1 MVSATFL
8 RCRASP
14 SFPLSHR
21 MGEGRGEG
29 RILKVHFLVAMPV
42 ISTMIPPMNTPTQQ
56 AFNQGAARANA
67 SYQAARRNITIDPIT
82 RLEGHGKI
90 DIFLNEQGNVDRA
103 YFQVPELRG
112 FEVFSLGRPAEDMPQ
127 ITSRICG
134 VCPTAHHMA
143 ATKALD
149 DLYKIEPTSAG
160 RKIRE
165 LVYNTFTLEDHALHV
180 FVLGGPDFI
189 VGPEAP
195 PELRNIV
202 GVIQKV
208 GLEAGKKVIG
218 TRKRLRELIAYFG
231 GKVVHPVLGLPGGVS
246 KALKPED
253 LPGFKQLAKDG
264 VEFAEWTLA
273 VFKQIVLANPDY
285 VKLITSD
292 DYTHKTCYMGMVDDK
307 NKVSFYD
314 GKLRVVDCNGQEVCK
329 FTAQQYREFV
339 AEHVEPWSYMK
350 FTFLKPR
357 GWKGFVE
364 GPDSS
369 IYSVGPL
376 ARLNAADSMATPK
389 AQAAYEELYKTLGGK
404 PVHHTL
410 ANHWAR
416 VIEMIYAAERIE
428 QLLNDP
434 EITSPDV
441 RRVPT
446 SIPKEGMGVVEAP
459 RGTLFH
465 HYQTDERGCITMANM
480 VVATGNNA
488 ARIAMSVERAAKGL
502 IKDGQVTEGL
512 LNKIEMAF
520 RAYDP
525 CLGCATHALP
535 GHMPLSAR
543 IYDPHKNLLRTLE
556 QG

>member
-1 MVSATFL
+1 
-8 RCRASP
+8 
-14 SFPLSHR
+14 
-21 MGEGRGEG
+21 
-29 RILKVHFLVAMPV
+29 
-42 ISTMIPPMNTPTQQ
+42 MNTATQQ
-56 AFNQGAARANA
+56 AWNESSARANA
-67 SYQAARRNITIDPIT
+67 AYQAGRRRLTIDPIT

-90 DIFLNEQGNVDRA
+90 DIFLDDRGDVERA
-103 YFQVPELRG
+103 YLQVPELRG
-112 FEVFSLGRPAEDMPQ
+112 FEVFCLGRPAEDLPQ

-143 ATKALD
+143 STKALD
-149 DLYKIEPTSAG
+149 DLYQVDPTPPG

-195 PELRNIV
+195 PEQRNIV

-208 GLEAGKKVIG
+208 GLEAGKRVIG
-218 TRKRLRELIAYFG
+218 MRKRLRELIAYFG

-253 LPGFKQLAKDG
+253 RPAFQQLSQDG
-264 VEFAEWTLA
+264 LEFALWTLE
-273 VFKQIVLANPDY
+273 VFRSIVLGNPEY

-292 DYTHKTCYMGMVDDK
+292 AFTHRTCYMGMVDDL
-307 NKVSFYD
+307 NRVNFYD
-314 GKLRVVDCNGQEVCK
+314 GKLRVVDCQGQEVCK
-329 FTAQQYREFV
+329 FAARQYRDFV

-350 FTFLKPR
+350 FAFLKPR
-357 GWKGFVE
+357 GWKDFSE
-364 GPDSS
+364 GPDTS

-376 ARLNAADSMATPK
+376 ARLNAADAMATPR
-389 AQAAYEELYKTLGGK
+389 AQDAYTEFFKTLGGK
-404 PVHHTL
+404 PIHHTL

-416 VIEMIYAAERIE
+416 IIEMVYAAERMQE
-428 QLLNDP
+428 LVNDP
-434 EITSPDV
+434 EITSPEV
-441 RRVPT
+441 RRLPTAVP
-446 SIPKEGMGVVEAP
+446 KVGMGVVEAP

-465 HYQTDERGCITMANM
+465 HYETDERGLIRMANM

-502 IKDGQVTEGL
+502 IKGGQVTEGL

-525 CLGCATHALP
+525 CLGCATHSLP
-535 GHMPLSAR
+535 GHLPLLVNIYDRAR
-543 IYDPHKNLLRTLE
+543 ILVHQLRRDPI
-556 QG
+556 